1 MIEKSL
7 VFRNVHVP
15 GETHTYT
22 VRVEVCIEFL
32 NEDEDDD
39 DCHLDFVSS
48 IWDIKEIR
56 LTDYTKEVDEQAA
69 SSWGVGFYVS
79 NGPELEKIKTLVQ
92 SFDFLEFVYDRI
104 ANGFEPI
111 ANYGDHWL

>member
-39 DCHLDFVSS
+39 D
-48 IWDIKEIR
+48 
-56 LTDYTKEVDEQAA
+56 EVDEDNDGYCEE
-69 SSWGVGFYVS
+69 SIDELNDEMFVS
-79 NGPELEKIKTLVQ
+79 KY
-92 SFDFLEFVYDRI
+92 S
-104 ANGFEPI
+104 
-111 ANYGDHWL
+111 